1 MERLFHQFFNALPIR
16 SVQTDEDL
24 HLLSPE
30 ELRPVRLTEG
40 WAAVVLIELIA
51 YLVIFLPIDEAPPT
65 PCPSDHRRG

>member
-1 MERLFHQFFNALPIR
+1 LPIR

-30 ELRPVRLTEG
+30 ELRLVRLTEG
-40 WAAVVLIELIA
+40 WALLAAVLIELIA